1 MQQFVKKM
9 NAESRKVEQV
19 LPYGEESSEK
29 KEQLRVMFDRIA
41 PVYDRAN
48 HLFSFQIDKSWRK
61 GAIRSLRRLK
71 PLQILDVATGTG
83 DFALEA
89 AAGLEAVKVTGID
102 ISEGM
107 MNLAR
112 EKAKKHRLE
121 ERLEFINAEVE
132 NLPFP
137 DNTFDAVT
145 VGFGVR
151 NFASLK
157 EGMREIHRVLKKDG
171 HVVILELSKPK
182 NPLISVFYNLYF
194 RKFVPWCG
202 SLLSKDREAYRYL
215 NRSVEA
221 FPEREAFMGM
231 MREAGFNHTKWK
243 SLTFGICMRYSGQK

>member
-1 MQQFVKKM
+1 M

-107 MNLAR
+107 MY
-112 EKAKKHRLE
+112 
-121 ERLEFINAEVE
+121 FTIYISE
-132 NLPFP
+132 NLSRG
-137 DNTFDAVT
+137 AA
-145 VGFGVR
+145 R
-151 NFASLK
+151 CS
-157 EGMREIHRVLKKDG
+157 
-171 HVVILELSKPK
+171 
-182 NPLISVFYNLYF
+182 
-194 RKFVPWCG
+194 
-202 SLLSKDREAYRYL
+202 
-215 NRSVEA
+215 
-221 FPEREAFMGM
+221 
-231 MREAGFNHTKWK
+231 
-243 SLTFGICMRYSGQK
+243 QKTAKRTATSIAR